1 MFDII
6 MYIDENGGSPVD
18 VFLDNLMRSDIKLYA
33 KTMRSLGLLET
44 AGNMLTMP
52 YARYLRDGIYEL
64 RTIQG
69 NNITRLFYFFERNK
83 VIIVDHAII
92 KKTQKTPKSDIDLA
106 LARKRSFERRQLDE
120 L

>member
-18 VFLDNLMRSDIKLYA
+18 VFLDKR
-33 KTMRSLGLLET
+33 
-44 AGNMLTMP
+44 
-52 YARYLRDGIYEL
+52 
-64 RTIQG
+64 